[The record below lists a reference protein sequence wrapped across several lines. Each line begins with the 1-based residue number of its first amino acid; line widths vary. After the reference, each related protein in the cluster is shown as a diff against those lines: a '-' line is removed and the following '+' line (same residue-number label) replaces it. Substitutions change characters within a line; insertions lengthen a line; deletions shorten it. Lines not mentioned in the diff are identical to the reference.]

1 MNRIRK
7 FLRLPRSDQ
16 GLLIQAM
23 LGLTVVTLGLKLL
36 PWLTLQR
43 LLLKLA
49 NRSIRGKPTRRPS
62 PHRLGWTVRVAS
74 RYVPQATCLP
84 QALVAQFLLHQ
95 WAYSADLRIGV
106 TKNKDGKLEAHAWV
120 TRGGEIIIGAAGDP
134 DRFIPLSPTKKGAN
148 AKDYANPH

>member
-1 MNRIRK
+1 MNRIHK
-7 FLRLPRSDQ
+7 FLQLPRPDQ

-23 LGLTVVTLGLKLL
+23 LGLTVVTLGLRLL

-49 NRSIRGKPTRRPS
+49 NRVTRGEPAQRPS
-62 PHRLGWTVRVAS
+62 PHRLGWAIRVAS

-84 QALVAQFLLHQ
+84 QALMAQFLLHQ

-106 TKNKDGKLEAHAWV
+106 TKNKDEKLEAHAWV
-120 TRGGEIIIGAAGDP
+120 ICGDEIISGAGGDP
-134 DRFIPLSPTKKGAN
+134 DRFKPLSPTKKRKD
-148 AKDYANPH
+148 AKDYANPL